1 MNNVRPFS
9 MRDKIGYT
17 LGDLGKCCTEQFRSM
32 FLAVF
37 YTLVLKVDPVHVGI
51 LMLIT
56 KFWDAINDP
65 IIGAIVDSRV
75 NKGKGKFIPWIRA
88 FAFPTSVLCVL
99 GFLNVGNWAYGV
111 RLVYMFVSYVVYEIM
126 YTCVDVPFGSLS
138 SVMTDDVN
146 QRTDLSRYRSLG
158 GTIFMTVIVIVGPLF
173 LYKDNQPVPENF
185 LIMAAVCAIIGFVCL
200 MVTCAW
206 CKERVVL
213 APVAKKKEKLNYFEV
228 IKGIA
233 RNKALLGCM
242 LASFIGIVGA
252 GMVNG
257 LNTYLFRDYFGNVKI
272 QAISGTL
279 SVLWSLIAFVGIK
292 FVAKKFGKKEW
303 IMYSAL
309 FSVFVFG
316 ILFFFPIKDPMT
328 FIIINGICYLGV
340 CGFQVL
346 VWALVNDA
354 IDYQELKFG
363 QRNEGIVYSAYTF
376 FRKLANAVS
385 GSMGSFALAIAGFKV
400 DEAVQS
406 EAFAGNLW
414 KTYTG
419 LYVVSYLLAV
429 LVLKFVYPLTKKKTA
444 EMLEE
449 LAKRRK
455 GEAND

>member
-17 LGDLGKCCTEQFRSM
+17 LGDLGNCCTEQFRSM

-88 FAFPTSVLCVL
+88 FAFPTAVLCVL
-99 GFLNVGNWAYGV
+99 GFVNVSSWAYGV
-111 RLVYMFVSYVVYEIM
+111 RLIYMFVSYVVYEIM
-126 YTCVDVPFGSLS
+126 YTCVNVPFGSLS

-158 GTIFMTVIVIVGPLF
+158 GTIFMTVIVIAGPLF
-173 LYKDNQPVPENF
+173 LYKDNQPIPENF
-185 LIMAAVCAIIGFVCL
+185 LIMAAICAAIGFVCL

-213 APVAKKKEKLNYFEV
+213 APVTKKKEKLNYLEV
-228 IKGIA
+228 IKGISQ
-233 RNKALLGCM
+233 NKALLGCM

-303 IMYSAL
+303 IMYSAT
-309 FSVFVFG
+309 FSVIVFAV
-316 ILFFFPIKDPMT
+316 LFFFPIKDPMT

-346 VWALVNDA
+346 IWALVNDA

-385 GSMGSFALAIAGFKV
+385 GSMGNFALALAGFKV

-429 LVLKFVYPLTKKKTA
+429 LILRFVYPLTKKKTA
-444 EMLEE
+444 EMLED

>member
-1 MNNVRPFS
+1 
-9 MRDKIGYT
+9 
-17 LGDLGKCCTEQFRSM
+17 
-32 FLAVF
+32 
-37 YTLVLKVDPVHVGI
+37 
-51 LMLIT
+51 
-56 KFWDAINDP
+56 
-65 IIGAIVDSRV
+65 
-75 NKGKGKFIPWIRA
+75 
-88 FAFPTSVLCVL
+88 
-99 GFLNVGNWAYGV
+99 
-111 RLVYMFVSYVVYEIM
+111 MFVSYVVYEIM

-185 LIMAAVCAIIGFVCL
+185 LIMAAACAIIGFVCL